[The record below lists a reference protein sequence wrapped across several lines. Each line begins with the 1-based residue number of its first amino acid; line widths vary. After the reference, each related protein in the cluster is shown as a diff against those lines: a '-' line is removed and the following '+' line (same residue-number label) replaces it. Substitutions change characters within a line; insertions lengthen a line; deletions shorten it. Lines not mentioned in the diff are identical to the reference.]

1 MKTYLM
7 LKERAKAYR
16 NDPRVK
22 AAEAESGIPDL
33 TIPTLA
39 EGESWKDIANESG
52 DPLHLADKGYG
63 YDYLDQ
69 LATEHLMGFNG

>member
-1 MKTYLM
+1 M
-7 LKERAKAYR
+7 LKERAQAYR

-33 TIPTLA
+33 TVPTIA
-39 EGESWKDIANESG
+39 AGESWKDIAAETG
-52 DPLHLADKGYG
+52 APLHLAGKGYG

-69 LATEHLMGFNG
+69 LATEHLMGFGA